1 MIARSLVAALA
12 PLTVLGAGL
21 AAPARAADERLV
33 AHLYRADEVVRIEGR
48 PGIQATIMFADD
60 EHVENIAVG
69 DSSTWQI
76 TPNKRANLLFIKPL
90 GRRAHTN
97 MTVVT
102 DQRTYFFD
110 LGVAEGRPPLY
121 SLRFTYPEK
130 PKPVR
135 QAEMAQQ
142 PLGVP
147 NFAWK
152 VGGKAKLAPDR
163 VFDDGNSTWLSW
175 APGRALPAILI
186 RDEKGHEGPV
196 NYAVRENYIVLD
208 KVPASIILR
217 SGRDSAVLVR
227 GAPMVAAAAAGPAP
241 AQPEAA
247 SQSAP
252 DPASASAPAH
262 PLAANSPRH

>member
-1 MIARSLVAALA
+1 MIARSLVAAAVLA
-12 PLTVLGAGL
+12 AGL
-21 AAPARAADERLV
+21 AGPARAADDRLV
-33 AHLYRADEVVRIEGR
+33 AHFYKADEVVRVEGR

-69 DSSTWQI
+69 DSASWQI

-90 GRRAHTN
+90 NRHARTN

-110 LGVAEGRPPLY
+110 LAVAEGREPLY

-130 PKPVR
+130 PKSQR
-135 QAEMAQQ
+135 EAAEPARM
-142 PLGVP
+142 GVP

-175 APGRALPAILI
+175 APERPLPAILV
-186 RDEKGHEGPV
+186 RDEKGKEGPV

-208 KVPASIILR
+208 RVPPSIILR
-217 SGRDSAVLVR
+217 SGKDSAVLVR
-227 GAPMVAAAAAGPAP
+227 AAPATAPAARAAAADTPAAPVAP
-241 AQPEAA
+241 AQ
-247 SQSAP
+247 
-252 DPASASAPAH
+252 
-262 PLAANSPRH
+262 PLAANSTPRN

>member
-1 MIARSLVAALA
+1 MISRSLIAAIALA
-12 PLTVLGAGL
+12 GGL
-21 AAPARAADERLV
+21 AAPAMAADERLV
-33 AHLYRADEVVRIEGR
+33 AHLYRADEVVRVEGR

-76 TPNKRANLLFIKPL
+76 TPNKRANLLFLKPL

-110 LGVAEGRPPLY
+110 LAVAEGRAPLY

-130 PKPVR
+130 PKTR
-135 QAEMAQQ
+135 EAGRAQQ
-142 PLGVP
+142 QMGVP

-163 VFDDGNSTWLSW
+163 VFDDGSSTWLSW
-175 APGRALPAILI
+175 APGRQLPAILT
-186 RDEKGHEGPV
+186 RDEKGKEGPV

-208 KVPASIILR
+208 KVPPAIILR
-217 SGRDSAVLVR
+217 SGKDSAMLVR
-227 GAPMVAAAAAGPAP
+227 SAPAAAAAPAASPAP
-241 AQPEAA
+241 QPAA
-247 SQSAP
+247 
-252 DPASASAPAH
+252 
-262 PLAANSPRH
+262 PLAANSPRN

>member
-1 MIARSLVAALA
+1 MTVRSLVALLIPAA
-12 PLTVLGAGL
+12 VL
-21 AAPARAADERLV
+21 AAGMTGPAHAADERLV
-33 AHLYRADEVVRIEGR
+33 AHFYRADEVVRVEGR

-76 TPNKRANLLFIKPL
+76 TPNKRANLLFLKPL

-110 LGVAEGRPPLY
+110 LAVGDGRAPLY

-130 PKPVR
+130 PKPR
-135 QAEMAQQ
+135 EAAPAPQRM
-142 PLGVP
+142 GVP

-152 VGGKAKLAPDR
+152 VGGKTRLAPDR

-175 APGRALPAILI
+175 AAGRSLPAILI
-186 RDEKGHEGPV
+186 RDEKGNEGPV

-217 SGRDSAVLVR
+217 SGKDSATLVR
-227 GAPMVAAAAAGPAP
+227 GTPVAAAAAAPPPPAKAEP
-241 AQPEAA
+241 DAA
-247 SQSAP
+247 PPQ
-252 DPASASAPAH
+252 
-262 PLAANSPRH
+262 PLAANSPHN